1 MLFRTLPAEEK
12 GGASYDLC
20 TWLCTWRVEE
30 SGVRARVLVQCGVHD
45 RKKHGVLKTGQAARP
60 VVLET
65 CAMFLHKGQCQP
77 VALPFKNC
85 F

>member
-45 RKKHGVLKTGQAARP
+45 RKKHGGAEDWPGRQAGGPGNMCHVSA
-60 VVLET
+60 
-65 CAMFLHKGQCQP
+65 
-77 VALPFKNC
+77 
-85 F
+85 